1 MSAQPQHDNKDKPKV
16 VHFEVDG
23 EPLETIEET
32 LSPNQI
38 MRLAGVDPAN
48 HYLVEVKGR
57 HQESYEGRADEPIHM
72 HQQQKF
78 ITVAT
83 GPTPVS

>member
-1 MSAQPQHDNKDKPKV
+1 MSAKPQQKP
-16 VHFEVDG
+16 HIIEFEVDG
-23 EPLETIEET
+23 EPLETTEKT
-32 LSPNQI
+32 LTATQI
-38 MRLAGVDPAN
+38 LILAAVDASN

-57 HQESYEGRADEPIHM
+57 HQDSYEGRPDEAIHM
-72 HQQQKF
+72 HEKQKF